1 MWDIRLG
8 HCYLWG
14 ITKRGYSIRD
24 DVRDEDVLIIIRGGG
39 GCILLQDIIIKK
51 NALEGGILI
60 TLNICIDM
68 VY

>member
-14 ITKRGYSIRD
+14 ITKRGYSI
-24 DVRDEDVLIIIRGGG
+24 RDEDVLIIIRGGG